1 MRNSDFDHSFKIFR
15 RDNMS
20 GGNKALKDFWKI
32 AFLGDDVRSLIVDE
46 VRGGFDIESMEFRAE
61 TFALL

>member
-1 MRNSDFDHSFKIFR
+1 
-15 RDNMS
+15 MS